1 VLDLENFLHVKI
13 DKKWTVSNLLSI
25 SRVILLVP
33 VIILLSK
40 PGNGYRWLVVI
51 LMFVAA
57 LTDFLDGLIARTLN
71 QVTDFGK
78 LLDPLADKICI
89 VSVAI
94 VLVLVGDI
102 PLWFAVIAI
111 ARDVAIFAGS
121 MYVMN
126 RDRIVVQSMWPG
138 KIAVTFIAAYI
149 IVATLR
155 LQSLLILKEILLV
168 LSTIFIFYSV
178 TAYAL
183 KYLGIKEHHGIV

>member
-1 VLDLENFLHVKI
+1 MHIKI
-13 DKKWTVSNLLSI
+13 EKKWTVSNILSL

-33 VIILLSK
+33 VVVLLLK
-40 PGNGYRWLVVI
+40 PGDRYRSLVVA

-57 LTDFLDGLIARTLN
+57 LTDFLDGLIARAFN

-78 LLDPLADKICI
+78 LLDPVADKICI
-89 VSVAI
+89 VSVVI
-94 VLVLVGDI
+94 VLVIVGDI

-111 ARDVAIFAGS
+111 ARDIIILVGS

-155 LQSLLILKEILLV
+155 QQSLIALKEVLLV
-168 LSTIFIFYSV
+168 MSTVFIFYSV

-183 KYLGIKEHHGIV
+183 KYLGIKERHGIV